1 MGNLSKENLEKLRAL
16 RAQLE
21 ETGFELPAEVV
32 LPKEEGVVIQP
43 DTKEE
48 VKEDRLRISEL
59 SEEEKQ
65 AIEKTASVWE
75 ISFAQATMIYRTVG
89 TIQGL
94 QMTNVLRQKLQKKE
108 LTYERIERR
117 LSDNDS
123 IVKGYEA
130 LSEKYFSNYERI
142 MGGQEFPVTVSFL
155 RKENEEFERRIEELR
170 PQAER
175 ARRERDALC
184 ATIYYGMMVDLLRA
198 KEQEEKDQAEYRR
211 QEEGRLLPG
220 LKIKEFGEE

>member
-1 MGNLSKENLEKLRAL
+1 MGNLSKENLDKLISL
-16 RAQLE
+16 RTHLE
-21 ETGFELPAEVV
+21 ESGMKLPEEVA
-32 LPKEEGVVIQP
+32 LPKDTSFVAKQ

-48 VKEDRLRISEL
+48 IKDRLKISEL

-65 AIEKTASVWE
+65 AIEETANVWG

-94 QMTNVLRQKLQKKE
+94 QMTNHLRKKIQKKE
-108 LTYERIERR
+108 LTYEKIDRR

-123 IVKGYEA
+123 IVRGYEQI
-130 LSEKYFSNYERI
+130 SEKYFSNYERI
-142 MGGQEFPVTVSFL
+142 MGGQEFPITVTLL
-155 RKENEEFERRIEELR
+155 RKENEVFENRMEELR

-184 ATIYYGMMVDLLRA
+184 ATIYYGMMIDLLRA
-198 KEQEEKDQAEYRR
+198 KENSEREQEEYRK
-211 QEEGRLLPG
+211 QEEARLLPN
-220 LKIKEFGEE
+220 LRLNEI